1 MTDRDQEILN
11 DPWASKN
18 YCDVPRRYIDIPF
31 RDGVDWADQN
41 PDYDLI
47 CQILWLHHQGKGA
60 REIYDYF
67 RGIRPS
73 GLDPQQP
80 GVDPGSTDDLKD
92 V

>member
-11 DPWASKN
+11 DPWASRN
-18 YCDVPRRYIDIPF
+18 YCDVPRRYINIPF

-60 REIYDYF
+60 REIYNYF
-67 RGIRPS
+67 RGIRP
-73 GLDPQQP
+73 QQP
-80 GVDPGSTDDLKD
+80 CIDPGSTDVDDHRLP
-92 V
+92 

>member
-1 MTDRDQEILN
+1 MTDRDQEILQ

-18 YCDVPRRYIDIPF
+18 YCDVPRCYIDIPF

-60 REIYDYF
+60 REIYNYF
-67 RGIRPS
+67 RGIRP
-73 GLDPQQP
+73 QQP
-80 GVDPGSTDDLKD
+80 CIDPGSTDDLKD

>member
-11 DPWASKN
+11 DPWASRN

-67 RGIRPS
+67 RLPHALPPTEG
-73 GLDPQQP
+73 
-80 GVDPGSTDDLKD
+80 LKD

>member
-1 MTDRDQEILN
+1 MTDRDQEILQ

-60 REIYDYF
+60 CEIFDYF
-67 RGIRPS
+67 RGPHPS
-73 GLDPQQP
+73 GLGSQQP
-80 GVDPGSTDDLKD
+80 GVDHLKD

>member
-60 REIYDYF
+60 REIFDYF
-67 RGIRPS
+67 RGPHPG

-80 GVDPGSTDDLKD
+80 GVDYLKD

>member
-1 MTDRDQEILN
+1 MTDRDQEILQ

-67 RGIRPS
+67 RGIRP
-73 GLDPQQP
+73 QQP
-80 GVDPGSTDDLKD
+80 CIDPGSTDDLKD

>member
-60 REIYDYF
+60 REIFDYF
-67 RGIRPS
+67 RGPH
-73 GLDPQQP
+73 PQKP
-80 GVDPGSTDDLKD
+80 CVDPGSTDDLKD

>member
-18 YCDVPRRYIDIPF
+18 YCDVPRRYIDVPF

-73 GLDPQQP
+73 GLDPQDWQN
-80 GVDPGSTDDLKD
+80 DPH
-92 V
+92 

>member
-67 RGIRPS
+67 REPH
-73 GLDPQQP
+73 PQQP
-80 GVDPGSTDDLKD
+80 YVDPGSTDDLKD

>member
-60 REIYDYF
+60 REIFDYF
-67 RGIRPS
+67 RGARLS
-73 GLDPQQP
+73 GLLSLVQDRP
-80 GVDPGSTDDLKD
+80 TDDLKD